1 MIFMSPGSAG
11 SPQFSDT
18 PALLSYDLIDAR
30 ASPSR
35 SP

>member
-1 MIFMSPGSAG
+1 MIFISPGDAG
-11 SPQFSDT
+11 SRRFSDKPT
-18 PALLSYDLIDAR
+18 LLSYDLIDAR